1 MNWSYCVLQ
10 VIFIPGPKVS
20 ILTIKLR
27 EDAFLIVQI
36 LMFDGHRGF
45 YIHFAKLYISIFLN
59 IIVVCQD
66 NCGTTNLLHAS

>member
-36 LMFDGHRGF
+36 LMFDVHRGF
-45 YIHFAKLYISIFLN
+45 LYPF
-59 IIVVCQD
+59 C
-66 NCGTTNLLHAS
+66 